1 MSYEENND
9 DVITQHQHTWWMPNV
24 ESTTENWISNT
35 IECGLV
41 HLTVMASVSNAMI
54 NCRHCVH
61 CKGHSY
67 WPTRSFQSPFA
78 SIIITRSINCAIS
91 TGSWILDHTN
101 FSRPT
106 WCYWSSSLCPLLGPP
121 LLYFIILCSN
131 LCLLYF
137 IFLYYT
143 LCLIHPTL
151 LRAYLII
158 LFSTWIYSTLLN
170 VSLYCSTLSQWI
182 LDYYSLYF
190 TLTWSSSDL
199 LDSATN

>member
-1 MSYEENND
+1 MVCFITTYLFLNKILADKNVYWIAMSYDENND
-9 DVITQHQHTWWMPNV
+9 DVITQHQHTWWTPNV

-67 WPTRSFQSPFA
+67 WPARSFQSPFA

-106 WCYWSSSLCPLLGPP
+106 WSYLKL
-121 LLYFIILCSN
+121 F
-131 LCLLYF
+131 F
-137 IFLYYT
+137 M
-143 LCLIHPTL
+143 PT
-151 LRAYLII
+151 
-158 LFSTWIYSTLLN
+158 
-170 VSLYCSTLSQWI
+170 
-182 LDYYSLYF
+182 
-190 TLTWSSSDL
+190 TWSSSTRLHHTL
-199 LDSATN
+199 L